1 MLETNHFGKPKYY
14 YEGTKELYKIRIRAC
29 NYTALSFSM
38 IKPQGFRRDYVFDD
52 KYFQNKDDDKY
63 FQNKINN
70 KNNLW
75 LKYFI
80 IRNAYMNG

>member
-52 KYFQNKDDDKY
+52 KYFQNK
-63 FQNKINN
+63 INN